1 MIKALTR
8 NTSQTEL
15 SNGKHHILADGPL
28 SANGTDLDLKP
39 QNYWKLPWRLV
50 PALLSLW
57 I

>member
-1 MIKALTR
+1 MIKALTI
-8 NTSQTEL
+8 NTFQTEL
-15 SNGKHHILADGPL
+15 TNGKHHILADEPI

-50 PALLSLW
+50 PALLPLC